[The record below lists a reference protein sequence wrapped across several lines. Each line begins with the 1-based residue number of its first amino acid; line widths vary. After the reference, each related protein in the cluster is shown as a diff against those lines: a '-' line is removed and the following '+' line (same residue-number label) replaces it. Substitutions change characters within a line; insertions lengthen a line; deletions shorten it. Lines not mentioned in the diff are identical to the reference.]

1 MKNIFMCV
9 LLFFFSFLMF
19 LPLPLSVPKGR
30 NAPGKPVREV
40 SEMQA
45 HCHGFCLSHLAFCAR
60 HACDSSTVC
69 LGLLKGGDCLLVV
82 LVLFGF
88 AECISHMCSN
98 SSVPLNFPQRQ
109 RQPRSLPFLTSSR
122 SRNSGTGRR
131 KQYVANK
138 PLCDKWGQQKNSA
151 VIDLRSAF
159 PACKQNRET
168 HVPYCSVSILA
179 VLFTCVPI
187 YQP

>member
-1 MKNIFMCV
+1 MNQIFSFILILSWKGCV
-9 LLFFFSFLMF
+9 LVLVVFSSVFAKLKPNSRLQNCSWINQLGIVSGFQCTFGLCLKQKCSYFILSSLMETEVSFVVWRIYSCVCCCFFFSFLMF

-109 RQPRSLPFLTSSR
+109 R
-122 SRNSGTGRR
+122 
-131 KQYVANK
+131 
-138 PLCDKWGQQKNSA
+138 
-151 VIDLRSAF
+151 
-159 PACKQNRET
+159 
-168 HVPYCSVSILA
+168 
-179 VLFTCVPI
+179 
-187 YQP
+187 